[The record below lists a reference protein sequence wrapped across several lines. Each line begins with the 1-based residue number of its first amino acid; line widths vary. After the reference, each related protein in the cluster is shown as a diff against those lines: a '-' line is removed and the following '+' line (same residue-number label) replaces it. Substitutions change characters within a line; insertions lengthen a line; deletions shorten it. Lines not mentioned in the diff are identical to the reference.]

1 MSTLKVTNLRHAS
14 ASSDALTLASD
25 GTATAKLTE
34 VSGGQLSHRN
44 KLYNG
49 SMMIAQRST
58 SAVTISD
65 GSNEGYQTVDRWHHL
80 LAGSIGGSI
89 TSQQVTDA
97 PEGFKNSL
105 KLKCASTTTTLDGT
119 QELAIRQKL
128 EGLDIIDF
136 AYGDSSAKT
145 TTVSWYMKAVNP
157 KVMSV
162 NLMTTLS
169 AGRYFSKNFT
179 PTTSWARYSME
190 VPGDTSNGIDETNGD
205 AYRIQFML
213 ALGSDKIQASN
224 STAWSSTADFAAS
237 GMGNFLD
244 STSNELYITGVQVEV
259 GNLTP
264 YEHRSYGDEL
274 SGCQRYY
281 HNYKGDNGDSI
292 GIPGTAWGT
301 TTVTFFVQHPVTMRT
316 NPSIEGSGNCRFQSS
331 DDSAAFAISDLGIQ
345 NVPTDFKTMVFNKTS
360 TSSATEHAGGSFQ
373 MQSDSAI
380 LGFSAKL

>member
-1 MSTLKVTNLRHAS
+1 MSQLKTNAIRHIS
-14 ASSDALTLASD
+14 ATSDAITLASD
-25 GTATAKLTE
+25 GGLTDIA
-34 VSGGQLSHRN
+34 GGQLSHRN

-136 AYGDSSAKT
+136 AYGDASAKT

-205 AYRIQFML
+205 AYRIQFVL
-213 ALGSDKIQASN
+213 ALGSSKIQASD
-224 STAWSSTADFAAS
+224 STAWSSTADFGAS

-274 SGCQRYY
+274 SRCQRYLY
-281 HNYKGDNGDSI
+281 RIEG
-292 GIPGTAWGT
+292 GTYDRWGYAFADATNRARAMMFLPTPLRASPTITTNNFTVNQNSNGT
-301 TTVTFFVQHPVTMRT
+301 TTGSYNNNLDAGLIEIVYTSADSPHPFSANTMYQAYFY
-316 NPSIEGSGNCRFQSS
+316 SGSGGYLNL
-331 DDSAAFAISDLGIQ
+331 SAEL
-345 NVPTDFKTMVFNKTS
+345 
-360 TSSATEHAGGSFQ
+360 
-373 MQSDSAI
+373 
-380 LGFSAKL
+380 